1 MAPGRLRFRLLVGL
15 VAVTAAGLLVTL
27 VVGFITLRGYI
38 TDRID
43 DQVVLAAERAM
54 VRLDN
59 DTPPVGVEAPSPSP
73 YLVVLVDRSSGRV
86 NQVYGDLERDDVVL
100 DRLGEVPLRE
110 LRRLALSQEVFDLDG
125 RESAVPPYRATVRQR
140 GEALMVTAVPT
151 DEREEYSWSLVLT
164 QMVTAVLLLGGLLLA
179 GRWLIGRGLDPLDR
193 MATTADRIST
203 GSDLSARMPVAEGG
217 SEVGRLASAINT
229 MLGRLERAFAA
240 QRASEE
246 RVRAFAADASHELR
260 TPLTTI
266 RGYAE
271 LCRQGAIPE
280 EELSGAMHRIE
291 DEAERMGTLVA
302 ELLELARLDRTGALH
317 LDSCDLVRVVGD
329 MVEDH
334 RVVHPR
340 RPVELH
346 APPELECRVDEARF
360 RQVVANLL
368 ANAAEHTPEGTA
380 VEVRLSAAGPYAALR
395 VRDSGPGM
403 GPEDLDRAFDR
414 FHRGT
419 RSPGGGSGLGLSIVA
434 AIAAAHG
441 GDAGI
446 TSAPDAGTEVTVRF
460 PFVPERADEGPTPPE
475 GTDED
480 S

>member
-15 VAVTAAGLLVTL
+15 LAVTAAGLLVTC
-27 VVGFITLRGYI
+27 VVGFVTLRGYI

-54 VRLDN
+54 ARLDN

-73 YLVVLVDRSSGRV
+73 YLVVLVDRGTGRV

-100 DRLGEVPLRE
+100 ARLEEVPVRE
-110 LRRLALSQEVFDLDG
+110 LRRLGATEEIVDLDG
-125 RESAVPPYRATVRQR
+125 RESSVPPYRATVRQR
-140 GEALMVTAVPT
+140 ADGLMVTAVPT
-151 DEREEYSWSLVLT
+151 NEREEYPWNLVLT
-164 QMVTAVLLLGGLLLA
+164 QLVTAVLLLGGLLLA

-193 MATTADRIST
+193 IATTADRIST

-271 LCRQGAIPE
+271 LGRQGAIPE
-280 EELSGAMHRIE
+280 QELSGAMRRIE

-317 LDSCDLVRVVGD
+317 LDGADLVRVVGD

-334 RVVHPR
+334 RVVHPE
-340 RPVELH
+340 RPVVLR
-346 APPELECRVDEARF
+346 APDALECRVDEARF
-360 RQVVANLL
+360 RRVVANLL
-368 ANAAEHTPEGTA
+368 ANAAEHTPEGTP
-380 VEVRLSAAGPYAALR
+380 VEVRLSASGPYAALR
-395 VRDSGPGM
+395 VRDEGPGM
-403 GPEDLDRAFDR
+403 GTADLDRAFDR

-446 TSAPDAGTEVTVRF
+446 ESERGAGTAVTVRF
-460 PFVPERADEGPTPPE
+460 PFAPEEPG
-475 GTDED
+475 
-480 S
+480 